1 MPAVATRWLS
11 MSVAAA
17 ARMFIAAK
25 NVNDAIGFPGVI
37 GLGVNGFPPLLQSSS
52 TVRPG
57 AGTEDS

>member
-1 MPAVATRWLS
+1 

-37 GLGVNGFPPLLQSSS
+37 GLGVNGFLLQKQLLLLS
-52 TVRPG
+52 
-57 AGTEDS
+57 